1 MKPKMIFKNFEEYN
15 KIIEYFV
22 KKSEIQFYEMKTTL
36 EILEEI
42 FNNQETIDGDKLTV
56 SMNIDF
62 GKYENNCKYT
72 IETHCIKSN

>member
-1 MKPKMIFKNFEEYN
+1 MKLNTIFKDFDEYN
-15 KIIEYFV
+15 ETIKYFV
-22 KKSEIQFYEMKTTL
+22 EKSECQFYEMKTTL

-42 FNNQETIDGDKLTV
+42 FNNQETINEDKLTV

-62 GKYENNCKYT
+62 GKYGNNYKYT

>member
-1 MKPKMIFKNFEEYN
+1 MKPNIIFKDFDEYN
-15 KIIEYFV
+15 ETIKYFV
-22 KKSEIQFYEMKTTL
+22 EKFECQFYEMKTTL

-42 FNNQETIDGDKLTV
+42 FNNQETINGDKLTV

-62 GKYENNCKYT
+62 GKYGNNYKYT

>member
-1 MKPKMIFKNFEEYN
+1 MKPNIIFKDFDEYN
-15 KIIEYFV
+15 ETIKYFV
-22 KKSEIQFYEMKTTL
+22 EKSECQFYEMKTTL

-42 FNNQETIDGDKLTV
+42 FNNQETINGDKLTV

-62 GKYENNCKYT
+62 GKYGNNCKYT

>member
-1 MKPKMIFKNFEEYN
+1 MAPKTIFKNFEEYN
-15 KIIEYFV
+15 KTIEYFV

-42 FNNQETIDGDKLTV
+42 FNNQETINRDKLTV

-62 GKYENNCKYT
+62 GKYGDNCKYT
-72 IETHCIKSN
+72 IEIHCIKSN